1 MYSINNI
8 IGRGGRHNLILT
20 LQTVRCIAFLEIF
33 MVHTHVLNDVLHGLG
48 GSGVSI
54 FFILSG
60 FLMVY
65 NYFNQNKIKKISFI
79 SSLFFSYSKIKK
91 LYILHILCTIAV
103 MIVGF
108 ESKDFIYTSFR
119 FILNCLLIQGY
130 FPIQDPSINGVSW
143 FLCPLILG
151 YMVFPFFLKR
161 MENCYSSEKAIFSII
176 LSIIILILVGLSCSN
191 YILQSKPVNQE
202 TNWVENITEWALYY
216 HPIIRV
222 FDIII
227 GFNLGYL
234 FITLKKIPSR
244 CKITCLEGLAFLLV
258 ITGCALN
265 AIFNKNLNLG
275 FTHPEI
281 WWTLDLVF
289 LPGSMLLVYSFA
301 FQNGVLSYILTNRFT
316 LFIASI
322 SAEAYL
328 IHAVVIHYINS
339 IFYHI
344 PFIENPEIFYNTYG
358 KYVSLTLGF
367 LLTIFASL
375 IYHNLYCRYKWNF
388 TFMKHHRKV
397 YNWTERSK

>member
-1 MYSINNI
+1 
-8 IGRGGRHNLILT
+8 
-20 LQTVRCIAFLEIF
+20 

-176 LSIIILILVGLSCSN
+176 LSIVILILVGLSCSN
-191 YILQSKPVNQE
+191 YNLQSKPVNQE

-234 FITLKKIPSR
+234 FITLKKYLQDA
-244 CKITCLEGLAFLLV
+244 KLLV
-258 ITGCALN
+258 L
-265 AIFNKNLNLG
+265 
-275 FTHPEI
+275 
-281 WWTLDLVF
+281 
-289 LPGSMLLVYSFA
+289 
-301 FQNGVLSYILTNRFT
+301 
-316 LFIASI
+316 
-322 SAEAYL
+322 
-328 IHAVVIHYINS
+328 
-339 IFYHI
+339 
-344 PFIENPEIFYNTYG
+344 
-358 KYVSLTLGF
+358 
-367 LLTIFASL
+367 
-375 IYHNLYCRYKWNF
+375 
-388 TFMKHHRKV
+388 KV
-397 YNWTERSK
+397 